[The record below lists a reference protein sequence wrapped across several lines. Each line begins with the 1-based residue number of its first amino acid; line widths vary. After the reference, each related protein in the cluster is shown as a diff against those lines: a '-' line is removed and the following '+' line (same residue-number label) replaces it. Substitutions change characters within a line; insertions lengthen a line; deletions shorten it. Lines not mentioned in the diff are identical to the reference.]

1 MYTFPAAWM
10 HGVDVPPPPVLVVSV
25 GVGAED
31 PPDAG
36 LVDEPLGVGPAGA
49 VVVPDVVVDD
59 VVLVPGVVA
68 PDAEDPQV
76 VTPVGGTPPGD
87 VSASAIAGAVAMS
100 APTAA
105 ATKAHRGHRCMR
117 DLLLCAA
124 RRGRPPECSMS
135 GHCCQAPTP

>member
-1 MYTFPAAWM
+1 M

-31 PPDAG
+31 PPDVG
-36 LVDEPLGVGPAGA
+36 LVDEPLGDWEAEA
-49 VVVPDVVVDD
+49 VVVPDVVVVDD
-59 VVLVPGVVA
+59 VVVVPGVVV

-76 VTPVGGTPPGD
+76 VTPVGGTPPGE
-87 VSASAIAGAVAMS
+87 VSASATAGTVAMS

-105 ATKAHRGHRCMR
+105 ATKAHRGHRCIS

-135 GHCCQAPTP
+135 GHCRQAPTP